1 MLNVLKG
8 WLHSYLSDQEA
19 VVLLTILILGF
30 VIVLTM
36 GTMLAPALAALVFS
50 FLMQG
55 LVGWLESRRLA
66 HIWAVNVVFAGFLAI
81 LLLMI
86 FVVFPLVW
94 EQVTHL
100 LNAMPGMV
108 RQGQSLLVSLPQLYP
123 GFVSEHQVALLV
135 TAINRHIADIG
146 QWALSFSL
154 SKLPGFFALL
164 VYLVLVPILVFFF
177 LKDKDVLLKWMTGVL
192 PRRRRLIDQV
202 ANEMNQQIANY
213 IRGKAIEIAIVG
225 SVSYVLFALLGLS
238 YSALLAV
245 TVGFSVV
252 VPYIGATVVTI
263 PVALIGFFQWG
274 VGDQFLVLMVGYAII
289 QALDG
294 NVLVPLLFSEA
305 VNLHPVAI
313 ILAVLVFG
321 GVWGFWGVFFA
332 IPLATLLKAV
342 MNAWPAVVEVN
353 PVLTSHD
360 GRGSEE
366 T

>member
-1 MLNVLKG
+1 MLKVIKG

-19 VVLLTILILGF
+19 IVLLVILLVGF
-30 VIVLTM
+30 FVVLTM
-36 GTMLAPALAALVFS
+36 GKMLAPALAALVFA

-55 LVGWLESRRLA
+55 LVNWLERRRVP
-66 HIWAVNVVFAGFLAI
+66 HFFAVNLVFTGFLAA
-81 LLLMI
+81 LLLVI

-100 LNAMPGMV
+100 LNALPGMV
-108 RQGQSLLVSLPQLYP
+108 REGQSLLVSLPELYP
-123 GFVSEHQVALLV
+123 GFVSDHQVSLLV
-135 TAINRHIADIG
+135 TTINKHLADFG

-154 SKLPGFFALL
+154 SKLPGIVALL
-164 VYLVLVPILVFFF
+164 VYLILVPILVFFF
-177 LKDKDVLLKWMTGVL
+177 LKDKEVLLGWIVSIL

-202 ANEMNQQIANY
+202 ADEMNGQIANY
-213 IRGKAIEIAIVG
+213 IRGKAIEIVIVG
-225 SVSYVLFALLGLS
+225 GVSYVLFALLGLS

-245 TVGFSVV
+245 MVGFSVV

-263 PVALIGFFQWG
+263 PIAVIGFFQWG
-274 VGDQFLVLMVGYAII
+274 VDDQFVILMVVYGII

-321 GVWGFWGVFFA
+321 GLWGFWGIFFA

-342 MNAWPAVVEVN
+342 MNAWPTVADVE
-353 PVLTSHD
+353 S
-360 GRGSEE
+360 S
-366 T
+366 

>member
-1 MLNVLKG
+1 MIIALLLDFLALVFFVAMHVTNNGALNAECTLRVVAQ
-8 WLHSYLSDQEA
+8 LSFRSGGGG
-19 VVLLTILILGF
+19 VLTILILGF

-154 SKLPGFFALL
+154 SKFAGLFCAVGL
-164 VYLVLVPILVFFF
+164 SGAGAYSG
-177 LKDKDVLLKWMTGVL
+177 VLLFEG
-192 PRRRRLIDQV
+192 
-202 ANEMNQQIANY
+202 
-213 IRGKAIEIAIVG
+213 
-225 SVSYVLFALLGLS
+225 
-238 YSALLAV
+238 
-245 TVGFSVV
+245 
-252 VPYIGATVVTI
+252 
-263 PVALIGFFQWG
+263 
-274 VGDQFLVLMVGYAII
+274 
-289 QALDG
+289 
-294 NVLVPLLFSEA
+294 
-305 VNLHPVAI
+305 
-313 ILAVLVFG
+313 
-321 GVWGFWGVFFA
+321 
-332 IPLATLLKAV
+332 
-342 MNAWPAVVEVN
+342 
-353 PVLTSHD
+353 
-360 GRGSEE
+360 
-366 T
+366 

>member
-1 MLNVLKG
+1 MLKVIKG

-19 VVLLTILILGF
+19 IVLLMILLVGF
-30 VIVLTM
+30 LVILTM
-36 GTMLAPALAALVFS
+36 GRMLAPALAALVFA

-55 LVGWLESRRLA
+55 VVSWLEQRRMPHLLA
-66 HIWAVNVVFAGFLAI
+66 VSLVFTGFLT
-81 LLLMI
+81 LLLLVI
-86 FVVFPLVW
+86 LVVIPLVW

-100 LNAMPGMV
+100 LNATPGMV
-108 RQGQSLLVSLPQLYP
+108 REGQALLVSLPDLYP
-123 GFVSEHQVALLV
+123 GFVSEQQIMLLV
-135 TAINRHIADIG
+135 AAINKHLADFG

-154 SKLPGFFALL
+154 SKIPGIVALL
-164 VYLVLVPILVFFF
+164 VYLILVPILVFFF
-177 LKDKDVLLKWMTGVL
+177 LKDKDLLLQWVTGIL

-202 ANEMNQQIANY
+202 AEEMNEQIANY
-213 IRGKAIEIAIVG
+213 IRGKATEIVIVG
-225 SVSYVLFALLGLS
+225 GVSYVLFVIMGLG

-245 TVGFSVV
+245 MVGFSVV
-252 VPYIGATVVTI
+252 VPYIGATIVTI

-274 VGDQFLVLMVGYAII
+274 LGDQFIVLLVAYGII

-321 GVWGFWGVFFA
+321 GLWGFWGIFFA

-342 MNAWPAVVEVN
+342 MGAWPAVAEAE
-353 PVLTSHD
+353 SH
-360 GRGSEE
+360 
-366 T
+366 

>member
-1 MLNVLKG
+1 M
-8 WLHSYLSDQEA
+8 
-19 VVLLTILILGF
+19 
-30 VIVLTM
+30 
-36 GTMLAPALAALVFS
+36 
-50 FLMQG
+50 
-55 LVGWLESRRLA
+55 
-66 HIWAVNVVFAGFLAI
+66 
-81 LLLMI
+81 
-86 FVVFPLVW
+86 
-94 EQVTHL
+94 
-100 LNAMPGMV
+100 
-108 RQGQSLLVSLPQLYP
+108 
-123 GFVSEHQVALLV
+123 
-135 TAINRHIADIG
+135 
-146 QWALSFSL
+146 
-154 SKLPGFFALL
+154 
-164 VYLVLVPILVFFF
+164 
-177 LKDKDVLLKWMTGVL
+177 LKWMTGVL

-213 IRGKAIEIAIVG
+213 IRGKAFEIAIVG

-294 NVLVPLLFSEA
+294 NVLVPLLFLEA